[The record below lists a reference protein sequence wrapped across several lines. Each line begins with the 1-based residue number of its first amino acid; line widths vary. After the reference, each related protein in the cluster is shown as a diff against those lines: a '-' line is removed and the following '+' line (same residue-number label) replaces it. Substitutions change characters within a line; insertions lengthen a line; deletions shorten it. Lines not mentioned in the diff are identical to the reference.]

1 MGGSPTEGILACIV
15 MTEPRIDAPFLRR
28 AVTAA
33 LACACLGAPVSAQD
47 GAKSKSLPAATAS
60 VAAVGL
66 PGEAREIRALRD
78 PQVIVTR
85 LPQTGAVVASIAED
99 AVAAPGT
106 MLLVLAAMMLWIA
119 GRRR

>member
-1 MGGSPTEGILACIV
+1 
-15 MTEPRIDAPFLRR
+15 MTEPRTSPAFLRR

-33 LACACLGAPVSAQD
+33 LACACLGAPVAAQD
-47 GAKSKSLPAATAS
+47 GAKPKSLPAA
-60 VAAVGL
+60 AALDAAAGV
-66 PGEAREIRALRD
+66 PGEAGEIRALRD

-85 LPQTGAVVASIAED
+85 LPQPGVVVAAIAED

>member
-1 MGGSPTEGILACIV
+1 
-15 MTEPRIDAPFLRR
+15 MTEPRTSPAFLRR

-33 LACACLGAPVSAQD
+33 LACACLGAPVAAQD
-47 GAKSKSLPAATAS
+47 GAKPKSLPAA
-60 VAAVGL
+60 AAPDAAAGV
-66 PGEAREIRALRD
+66 PGEAGEIRALGD

-85 LPQTGAVVASIAED
+85 LPQPGAVVASIADD
-99 AVAAPGT
+99 AAAPST